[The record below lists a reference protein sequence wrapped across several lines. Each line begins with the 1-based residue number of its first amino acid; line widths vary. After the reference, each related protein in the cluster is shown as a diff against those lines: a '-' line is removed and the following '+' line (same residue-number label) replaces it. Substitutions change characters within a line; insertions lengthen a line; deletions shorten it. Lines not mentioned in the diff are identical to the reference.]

1 MLKYVLENKMGKA
14 DSLSRR
20 LDWKVQ
26 VKKDNEDK
34 MLVKPQW
41 LEVRKIEK
49 VEVIVEGVDLL
60 EKVKQSEVKGNE
72 MIKAVEEIKQAE
84 VKMLRD
90 REWREVNGIIYKEG
104 KVYVPKDKKLKA
116 EIIQLYY
123 NTLVGGYRGQ
133 WKTVELVTRNFWWP
147 EVTKEVKQY
156 MERCNTC

>member
-1 MLKYVLENKMGKA
+1 M
-14 DSLSRR
+14 
-20 LDWKVQ
+20 
-26 VKKDNEDK
+26 
-34 MLVKPQW
+34 VKPEW
-41 LEVRKIEK
+41 LEVKKTEK

-156 MERCNTC
+156 MEGCNTC

>member
-1 MLKYVLENKMGKA
+1 M
-14 DSLSRR
+14 
-20 LDWKVQ
+20 
-26 VKKDNEDK
+26 
-34 MLVKPQW
+34 VKPEW
-41 LEVRKIEK
+41 LEVKKTEK

-104 KVYVPKDKKLKA
+104 KVYIPKDKKLKA

-156 MERCNTC
+156 MEGCNTC

>member
-1 MLKYVLENKMGKA
+1 M
-14 DSLSRR
+14 
-20 LDWKVQ
+20 
-26 VKKDNEDK
+26 
-34 MLVKPQW
+34 VKPEW
-41 LEVRKIEK
+41 LEVKKTEK

-104 KVYVPKDKKLKA
+104 KVYIPKDKKLKA
-116 EIIQLYY
+116 EIIQLHY
-123 NTLVGGYRGQ
+123 NTLVGEYREQ

-156 MERCNTC
+156 MEGCNTC

>member
-1 MLKYVLENKMGKA
+1 
-14 DSLSRR
+14 
-20 LDWKVQ
+20 
-26 VKKDNEDK
+26 
-34 MLVKPQW
+34 MLVKPEW
-41 LEVRKIEK
+41 LEVKKTEK
-49 VEVIVEGVDLL
+49 VEVIVEEVDLL

-104 KVYVPKDKKLKA
+104 KVYIPKDKKLKA

-133 WKTVELVTRNFWWP
+133 WKTVELVTRNFWWL
-147 EVTKEVKQY
+147 EVIKEVKQY

>member
-1 MLKYVLENKMGKA
+1 
-14 DSLSRR
+14 
-20 LDWKVQ
+20 
-26 VKKDNEDK
+26 
-34 MLVKPQW
+34 MLVKPEW
-41 LEVRKIEK
+41 LEVKKTEK

-104 KVYVPKDKKLKA
+104 KVYIPKDKKLKA

-156 MERCNTC
+156 MEGCNTC

>member
-1 MLKYVLENKMGKA
+1 M
-14 DSLSRR
+14 
-20 LDWKVQ
+20 
-26 VKKDNEDK
+26 
-34 MLVKPQW
+34 VKPEW
-41 LEVRKIEK
+41 LEVKKTEK

-84 VKMLRD
+84 VKILRD

-104 KVYVPKDKKLKA
+104 KVYIPKDKKLKA

-156 MERCNTC
+156 MEGCNTC

>member
-1 MLKYVLENKMGKA
+1 
-14 DSLSRR
+14 
-20 LDWKVQ
+20 
-26 VKKDNEDK
+26 
-34 MLVKPQW
+34 MLVKPEW
-41 LEVRKIEK
+41 LEVKKTEK

-72 MIKAVEEIKQAE
+72 IIKVVEEIKQAE

-116 EIIQLYY
+116 EIIQLHY
-123 NTLVGGYRGQ
+123 NTLVGEYREQ

-147 EVTKEVKQY
+147 EVTKEMKQY
-156 MERCNTC
+156 MEGYNTC